1 MKMKEEDKFI
11 KNPLL
16 EKKVTVFPVTR
27 DGDWPPKGKDGSS
40 GMNTGAFHN
49 FRGVPYDIS
58 NRRSVDPLTDEEKRF
73 FYSKESGLDI
83 SEGELSVHKKKN
95 YWTSFAVKLTKDP
108 YTINLSDPLDYL
120 RWKFLVAQ
128 KNTVAPSWDKKKD
141 KATYKFGIRDYEQED
156 QVTSK
161 KIKKEKEV
169 NRYFYKIENNPTKLR
184 ALLSMY
190 YYTTNSSK
198 RVATNA
204 SVSSLSADL
213 YRVIES
219 DINAIFDI
227 ITDKTFDTKLLIYR
241 GLSNGVI
248 ERPSTFEYQITGRE
262 EKLNL
267 TDMVGFLELKKN
279 NEARLQL
286 EAQIDN
292 QEK

>member
-1 MKMKEEDKFI
+1 MKEEDKFI